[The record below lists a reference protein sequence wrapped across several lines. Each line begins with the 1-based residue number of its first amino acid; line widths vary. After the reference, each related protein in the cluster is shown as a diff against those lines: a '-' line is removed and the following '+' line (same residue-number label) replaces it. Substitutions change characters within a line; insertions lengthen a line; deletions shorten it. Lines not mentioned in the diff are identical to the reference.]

1 MGKRESG
8 KMGNEG
14 KGDLQ
19 RGVQRRDTI
28 VEGGGVYLRSVY
40 VFLYRMVG
48 GWVAWNGEGRRG
60 KLVK

>member
-19 RGVQRRDTI
+19 RRVQRRHTI
-28 VEGGGVYLRSVY
+28 AVGGGVYLRSVY

-48 GWVAWNGEGRRG
+48 GWVEWNGGRKEG
-60 KLVK
+60 